1 MLVEIS
7 SQPKAVCGAAAVF
20 QVICRNPHVLHKDHV
35 VSTDI
40 LSLTGQAALQKRN
53 DNTKTLFSPYFKN
66 KTTLVAKDNTHIF
79 HLITLF
85 SLVFYYFWINSVE
98 LRCASV
104 GWLRR
109 TLRVSLL
116 RSSQ

>member
-20 QVICRNPHVLHKDHV
+20 QVICRNPHVMHKDHV

-53 DNTKTLFSPYFKN
+53 DNTKTLFSPYFNN
-66 KTTLVAKDNTHIF
+66 KTTLVEQKITHTP
-79 HLITLF
+79 TLLSYVDLF
-85 SLVFYYFWINSVE
+85 FNKIGKNCLF
-98 LRCASV
+98 A
-104 GWLRR
+104 
-109 TLRVSLL
+109 
-116 RSSQ
+116 